1 MNRVV
6 ITGMGVVS
14 PVGNDTET
22 LWNNVKSGCSGIGP
36 ITRFDTTEFESNL
49 GAEVKDFQPELYFEK
64 KLVKRMDLYTQY
76 GLAAAIMATRMAG
89 LDKSHFENNYR
100 VGIMVGSGI
109 GGLSSIQENVIKMK
123 EKGPGRIAPLFI
135 PMAIT
140 NMLAGIIAIE
150 LGIVGP
156 SYSVVT
162 ACATGVNSI
171 GDAFRQIKHGYL
183 DVALAGGAE
192 ASITEIGMG
201 GFISLTALSKAKDP
215 DRASLPFNTDRAGF
229 VMGEGA
235 GVMVLESLEH
245 AKARG
250 AKIYGEVVGFGCTTD
265 AYHMTAPRENGEVAA
280 VAITQAIEEAG
291 ITPSQVGY
299 VNAHGTGTEL
309 NDIAETKVIHR
320 AFGEYGDKVAV
331 SSTKSMT
338 GHLLGAAGAIEA
350 IITACA
356 LSEGFLPPTIGLDK
370 IDPECNLNHVAME
383 GRSADIQYALS
394 NSMGFGGHN
403 AVICLKKWEE

>member
-6 ITGMGVVS
+6 ITGMGAVS
-14 PVGNDTET
+14 PLGNDTET
-22 LWNNVKSGCSGIGP
+22 FWNNVKAGKLGIGP

-76 GLAAAIMATRMAG
+76 GLAAAVMATRMAG
-89 LDKSHFENNYR
+89 LDKSDFENNYR
-100 VGIMVGSGI
+100 VGIMLGSGI
-109 GGLSSIQENVIKMK
+109 GGLSTIQDNVIKMK

-140 NMLAGIIAIE
+140 NMLAGVIAIE

-192 ASITEIGMG
+192 ASITEVGMG
-201 GFISLTALSKAKDP
+201 GFISLTALTKAKDP
-215 DRASLPFNTDRAGF
+215 ARASLPFNPDRAGF

-265 AYHMTAPRENGEVAA
+265 AYHMTAPREDGEVAA

-291 ITPSQVGY
+291 ITPADVGY
-299 VNAHGTGTEL
+299 INAHGTGTEL

-350 IITACA
+350 IITAYA
-356 LSEGFLPPTIGLDK
+356 LSDGFLPPTVGLDK
-370 IDPECNLNHVAME
+370 IDPQCNLNHVAME
-383 GRSADIQYALS
+383 GRPADIKYALS